1 MFKKF
6 KKQSIA
12 FILLVVTMLM
22 GVHPSIV
29 YARSSMGYYSPSI
42 SNPDDEN
49 FTKFIELNDSVH
61 IKENAWLGNYFS
73 FTAPETGQYQIKL
86 INIDN
91 NGADMAFFNNY
102 WQGVT
107 IDNPRADV
115 GFDFLYDNLYGTDG
129 KQTGIV
135 YKFLNKDEI
144 LNIEVKAR
152 DAWLSIE
159 KTPQT
164 TTTTKT
170 PAINKKSVSFSV
182 GDRQTLKIK
191 HNKKEVKWVSTNSK
205 VVTVSKSGVIKAKR
219 AGTAYVWAIVENK
232 AYKCKVKVSI

>member
-12 FILLVVTMLM
+12 VILLVVTMLM
-22 GVHPSIV
+22 GVHPSIA
-29 YARSSMGYYSPSI
+29 YARSSMGYHSPEV

-49 FTKFIELNDSVH
+49 YTKIIGLNESVH
-61 IKENAWLGNYFS
+61 IKERAWMGNYFS

-86 INIDN
+86 INVDN
-91 NGADMAFFNNY
+91 NGAEMLFFNNY

-107 IDNPRADV
+107 IDNPQENTW
-115 GFDFLYDNLYGTDG
+115 GFLYDNVYGTKG
-129 KQTGIV
+129 KQNGTV

-144 LNIEVKAR
+144 LNIEVNAY
-152 DAWLSIE
+152 DAWFSIT

-191 HNKKEVKWVSTNSK
+191 YNKKEVKWVSTNSK
-205 VVTVSKSGVIKAKR
+205 VVTVSKSGVIKAKG

-232 AYKCKVKVSI
+232 AYKCKVKVSA

>member
-12 FILLVVTMLM
+12 FILLVVTMFM
-22 GVHPSIV
+22 GVHPSIA
-29 YARSSMGYYSPSI
+29 YARSSMGYHSPDV

-49 FTKFIELNDSVH
+49 YTKIIGLNENVH
-61 IKENAWLGNYFS
+61 IKRNAWLGSYFS

-86 INIDN
+86 INVDDG
-91 NGADMAFFNNY
+91 GADMYFFNDY

-107 IDNPRADV
+107 IDNPREDV
-115 GFDFLYDNLYGTDG
+115 GFGSLYDNVYGTKG
-129 KQTGIV
+129 KENGTV

-152 DAWLSIE
+152 DAWLSII

-164 TTTTKT
+164 TTTIKT

-191 HNKKEVKWVSTNSK
+191 YNKKEVKWVSTNSK
-205 VVTVSKSGVIKAKR
+205 VVTVSKSGVIKAKGT
-219 AGTAYVWAIVENK
+219 GTAYVWAIVENK